1 MAFRLGDVYS
11 VSMPTDANSVNM
23 EKRYHHGDLRAALIA
38 AGLDLLAQRDGAAPG
53 LRELA
58 RAAGVSATAVYRH
71 FPDHNALLAALAAAG
86 LDKLA
91 EAQRAAAEAAG
102 GGKAAF
108 AATGRAYVRFALDNP
123 SLFRLIFTSRHAA
136 GDMGQGS
143 AFAMLRANAEA
154 TAPPGE
160 GAAYALGA
168 WSIVHGLATLL
179 LDGQVDADD
188 AMIAR
193 VIEGAVPR

>member
-1 MAFRLGDVYS
+1 MTAHD
-11 VSMPTDANSVNM
+11 NSVNI
-23 EKRYHHGDLRAALIA
+23 EKRYHHGDLRSALIA
-38 AGLDLLAQRDGAAPG
+38 AGLDLLAARDGGAPG

-58 RAAGVSATAVYRH
+58 RTTGVSATAVYRH
-71 FPDHNALLAALAAAG
+71 FPDHGALLAALAAAG

-91 EAQRAAAEAAG
+91 DAQRAAAEATG
-102 GGKAAF
+102 GGTAAF
-108 AATGRAYVRFALDNP
+108 AATGCAYVRFALDNP
-123 SLFRLIFTSRHAA
+123 SLFRLIFTSRHGVGEMDA
-136 GDMGQGS
+136 GS

-154 TAPPGE
+154 MAPPGE

-179 LDGQVDADD
+179 LDGQVEADE

-193 VIEGAVPR
+193 VLTGLWSH